1 MDDSIT
7 DNKGVICMEMDLM
20 LFMGVIL
27 LLILFV
33 VVSVVVV
40 TAGIAS
46 GELIGDSSEDDN

>member
-1 MDDSIT
+1 
-7 DNKGVICMEMDLM
+7 MEMDLM